1 MKNNN
6 RFGIL
11 ALVLAVCLLC
21 SLSVSGLAASME
33 AVPLEEDNDGY
44 FGEYYLT
51 DVGLTLKLPVNAQV
65 EMMLDYVDQKGIGI
79 YIPKYPDTYF
89 AFYAFYDSELEG
101 KSLKPLDTETVQT
114 MLWMISNNY
123 ENLSYSTTEAVIPD
137 VRMLRVPEPVDDY
150 YAEHL
155 LALYDGWVLNAMI
168 AQVYDSE
175 TPLETLQEEQN
186 HLMRMVFA
194 DEGYLKRVQTIALP
208 DSDIALTVPD
218 SMNLRQAPEEDGL
231 IEIYVMPNAP
241 GYQVVAL
248 HVLAVK
254 QAEYDG
260 QTVATLDEQT
270 LEAAMVMPTYAK
282 AYDEDSVTVLD
293 DFEGGQPVIAYE
305 SDGTNRHLLALR
317 DGWALYASTYPV
329 TETIDPEWIAALQEQ
344 AMHVLLGG
352 SQPVADWVPGLTT
365 VQEGNLLKLPLLGGV
380 IDIQI
385 PDGYGVDIWQDNAD
399 YRDIYLYALDGSDN
413 YYEITSTLGSSLTGE
428 LTIADLYTDQGMKD
442 LCIGVADII
451 SDMGSKAESQLVDY
465 GFGGF
470 PSIHST
476 TMNKK
481 YEQYYGLIDSHI
493 ISVSFT
499 SEDDAITEA
508 ESETLMGL
516 MQ

>member
-1 MKNNN
+1 MKKNNQV
-6 RFGIL
+6 RIL

-33 AVPLEEDNDGY
+33 VAPLDEDDGY

-65 EMMLDYVDQKGIGI
+65 ETVLDYVDQKGIGI
-79 YIPKYPDTYF
+79 FIPEYPDTYF

-101 KSLKPLDTETVQT
+101 KSLTPLDTETAQT

-123 ENLSYSTTEAVIPD
+123 ENLRYSTTEAVLPG
-137 VRMLRVPEPVDDY
+137 VRMLRVPEPVDDF

-168 AQVYDSE
+168 VQVYDGE
-175 TPLETLQEEQN
+175 TPLETLQAEQG

-194 DEGYLKRVQTIALP
+194 DEGYLKRAQTIALP
-208 DSDIALTVPD
+208 GSDIALTVPD
-218 SMNLRQAPEEDGL
+218 SMNLRQASEEDGL

-241 GYQVVAL
+241 GYQLVAL

-254 QAEYDG
+254 QPEYDG
-260 QTVATLDEQT
+260 QTVATLDGQT
-270 LEAAMVMPTYAK
+270 LEAAMVMPTFAQ

-317 DGWALYASTYPV
+317 DGWALYASTYPIAK
-329 TETIDPEWIAALQEQ
+329 TIDPEWIAALQGQ
-344 AMHVLLGG
+344 AMRALLGG
-352 SQPVADWVPGLTT
+352 QPVADWVPGLTT
-365 VQEGNLLKLPLLGGV
+365 VQEGNLLKLPLLGRV

-399 YRDIYLYALDGSDN
+399 YRDIYLYALDESN
-413 YYEITSTLGSSLTGE
+413 RYFEITATPGTSFTGD
-428 LTIADLYTDQGMKD
+428 LTITDLYTDQGMKD
-442 LCIGVADII
+442 LCVGVAGII
-451 SDMGSKAESQLVDY
+451 SDMGAKAESQLVDY
-465 GFGGF
+465 GFGGS

-476 TMNKK
+476 TLNKQ

-508 ESETLMGL
+508 ESEALMGL
-516 MQ
+516 IQ